1 MIMDDSLDKSPAT
14 HKDDPSKEVL
24 LRAKSS
30 EDQAYI
36 QMDVTQKYLNE
47 LGAHPLLSATD
58 ELRVARLVCEGN
70 EEAIKIMVVSN
81 LRLVVKIA
89 RRHINRGLLF
99 LDLIEE
105 GNLGLM
111 HAVTKFDPERGYKF
125 STYAT
130 WWIRHAIERAII
142 NQSRSVRLPVHIAK
156 ELNTYLHIAQKLA
169 HSLDRQPS
177 CEEIAEAVD
186 KPVAKI
192 ERILRHNIMVS
203 SIDIPIERAS
213 NKPLSDIISD
223 DERNN
228 PEWQTTHDDF
238 VQHIERYVEKLPE
251 IERTILEYRFGL
263 GGHEIL
269 HLAALSEAVGLT
281 RERIRQIYI
290 KALQNVRALMKTDGF
305 DVDDTDIESWQ

>member
-1 MIMDDSLDKSPAT
+1 MDDSVDKSAAT
-14 HKDDPSKEVL
+14 DKDN
-24 LRAKSS
+24 KSEAVTLTVKS
-30 EDQAYI
+30 AEDKAYA
-36 QMDVTQKYLNE
+36 QMDVTQKYLSE
-47 LGAHPLLSATD
+47 LGTHPLLTAAD
-58 ELRVARLVCEGN
+58 ELRIARLVCEGN

-89 RRHINRGLLF
+89 RRYISQGLLF

-130 WWIRHAIERAII
+130 WWIRHAIERSIM

-156 ELNTYLHIAQKLA
+156 ELNIYLHIAQKLTQ
-169 HSLDRQPS
+169 SLDRQPS
-177 CEEIAEAVD
+177 CEEIAEALD
-186 KPVAKI
+186 KPVADI
-192 ERILRHNIMVS
+192 ERILRYNTMVS
-203 SIDIPIERAS
+203 SIDVPIERAS

-228 PEWQTTHDDF
+228 PEWQTTRDDF
-238 VQHIERYVEKLPE
+238 VKHIERYIEKLPE

-263 GGHEIL
+263 GDHEVL
-269 HLAALSEAVGLT
+269 SLAALSETVRLT

-290 KALQNVRALMKTDGF
+290 KALQHIRALMKADGF
-305 DVDDTDIESWQ
+305 DVDDADIES